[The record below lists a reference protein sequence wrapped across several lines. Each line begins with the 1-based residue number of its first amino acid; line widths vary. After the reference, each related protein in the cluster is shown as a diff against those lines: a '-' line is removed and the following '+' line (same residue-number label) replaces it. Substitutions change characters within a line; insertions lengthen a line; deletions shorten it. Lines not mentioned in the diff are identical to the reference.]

1 MPLLIVVWQHANLAE
16 KKKDKFHITVGLACN
31 SDGSE
36 KLEPIFIG
44 KASKPRCFKKQSPE
58 QCGFYY
64 WNNSKAWMTSSLFEE
79 YVLVSPVVQSDTDL
93 SSEQMA
99 QET

>member
-1 MPLLIVVWQHANLAE
+1 LATCQLSR

-44 KASKPRCFKKQSPE
+44 KASKPQCFKKQSPE

-64 WNNSKAWMTSSLFEE
+64 RNNSKAWMTSSLSEE
-79 YVLVSPVVQSDTDL
+79 YVLVSPFV
-93 SSEQMA
+93 
-99 QET
+99 